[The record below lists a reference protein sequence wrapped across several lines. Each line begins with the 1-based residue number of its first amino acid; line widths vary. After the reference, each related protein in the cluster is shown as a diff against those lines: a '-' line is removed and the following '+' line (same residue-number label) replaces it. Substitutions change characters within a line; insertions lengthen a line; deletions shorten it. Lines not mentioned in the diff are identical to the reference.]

1 MKTVETMTTELL
13 TATESEPENDLLYI
27 QANLTVPKARRN
39 DFGGF
44 NYRNCE
50 DIVNALKPLLDE
62 RGCTLT
68 IQDDIMVKGE
78 GENSRFYFKAIVIF
92 RDSFGAI
99 WESYGFAREPL
110 TRKGMDE
117 SQISGSASS
126 YARKYALSGLFLLD
140 DSVDP
145 DEVID
150 ITEIEAAKF
159 TDLVENEDGVGLYM
173 LQIEEY
179 PKFCSLRRNSA
190 PKGGKTKFI
199 NLVNELILKVVAD
212 SETTANRIIELLEK
226 DDKLGIQ
233 EVVDEL
239 SREEKI
245 ITWRSIPDSKHP
257 QITALM
263 KQK

>member
-1 MKTVETMTTELL
+1 MEQTETN
-13 TATESEPENDLLYI
+13 ENDLLYI
-27 QANLTVPKARRN
+27 QSMLQVPKARRN
-39 DFGGF
+39 EFGGF

-68 IQDDIMVKGE
+68 ITDDVVLLGE
-78 GENSRFYFKAIVIF
+78 GEHARFYFKANVNF
-92 RDSFGAI
+92 HDASGNVHQ
-99 WESYGFAREPL
+99 SHGFAREPVM
-110 TRKGMDE
+110 RKGMDE

-150 ITEIEAAKF
+150 ITEAEAAMF
-159 TDLVENEDGVGLYM
+159 TDMVDNEDGVGLYTM
-173 LQIEEY
+173 QIENY
-179 PKFCSLRRNSA
+179 AKFNSLRRNSA

-212 SETTANRIIELLEK
+212 SKTVAARIVELLEK
-226 DDKLGIQ
+226 EDKFGIQ
-233 EVVDEL
+233 ELVDEM

-245 ITWRSIPDSKHP
+245 IAWRQIPEELHP

-263 KQK
+263 REGK